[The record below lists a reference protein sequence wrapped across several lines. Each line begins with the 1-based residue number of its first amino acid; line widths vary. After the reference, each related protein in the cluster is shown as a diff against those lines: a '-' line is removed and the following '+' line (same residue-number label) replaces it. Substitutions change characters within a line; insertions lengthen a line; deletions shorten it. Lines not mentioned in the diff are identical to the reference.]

1 MTKVENF
8 YGDSSNV
15 RVINVIYMKEKKIG
29 NRDHERTLTDFSQ
42 FIRS

>member
-15 RVINVIYMKEKKIG
+15 RVINVIYERKK
-29 NRDHERTLTDFSQ
+29 NWQS
-42 FIRS
+42 